1 MQNLVLR
8 KATHEDLGD
17 ILRLQI
23 AVFKGEQGIPDEL
36 IPIPAEKSPQWWCA
50 ILNSTIVGAVATW
63 KECDETHWG
72 RFATMQN
79 FRGYQIGS
87 SLARFSLHELFA
99 QSVDEIHMDARDII
113 VKTLNRMGGLV
124 VGDSMPFYRGTVT
137 PMILTRSGLIFNR

>member
-1 MQNLVLR
+1 
-8 KATHEDLGD
+8 
-17 ILRLQI
+17 
-23 AVFKGEQGIPDEL
+23 
-36 IPIPAEKSPQWWCA
+36 
-50 ILNSTIVGAVATW
+50 
-63 KECDETHWG
+63 
-72 RFATMQN
+72 MQN

-99 QSVDEIHMDARDII
+99 QSVAEIHMDARDII